1 MSEQRI
7 ARTSRPGRTLEIGRI
22 WSQKRRTGKGE
33 ELETDGMHCNIHL
46 CRPSV
51 CPSRIM
57 ADSLAPAEGAKW
69 SSWKKTNMERPP

>member
-51 CPSRIM
+51 RLFFADHGRQSGASRGGKVE
-57 ADSLAPAEGAKW
+57 LLEK
-69 SSWKKTNMERPP
+69 N